1 MSQKLIYGIIINLNS
16 ININYFKDLYIKKI
30 NEYEYLIG
38 LDIYKK
44 LKTDENNFNEIK
56 IKSVDWYLFD
66 NILNELFDSIDYKI
80 SKDFY
85 LYTVD

>member
-44 LKTDENNFNEIK
+44 LKTDENNFNQIK